1 MNEFDLLGEFVCVVR
16 FRHGKHYGI
25 PAGEKAIPP

>member
-1 MNEFDLLGEFVCVVR
+1 MNEFDLLGEFRLCRR

-25 PAGEKAIPP
+25 PAAKKAIPP